1 MKIDCIIP
9 LYNKKNFILNSV
21 NSALNQKLKK
31 FNKILIINDGST
43 DGGDLFIDK
52 IFKNNNNV
60 EIINQ
65 NNSGASE
72 ARNKGIKLSE
82 ADFVVF
88 LDADDQ
94 LHEKYL
100 ICLHMMLSQHP
111 NTNIFS
117 AQHFNIFKNIE
128 LIKNTKNIRLFKSK
142 IIKLNDPILKYSFN
156 QRIFCS
162 SGICIKRNLIKN
174 NLFPKNINVGE
185 DIYTWLK
192 LFKENHLVY
201 YDAELIFIFKIS
213 ENRSIELFKEI
224 PFYLKK
230 INEFQSI
237 NKMSF
242 KIYFFVSSLIFLYQV
257 KKDHDLYQ
265 LYLST
270 ISRKSKFYYFILNIF
285 DNIFFYNLYKKFKYK
300 KDHIAKTKKNV
311 VTENFLLIA
320 LNYFLTLPSIPII
333 ILVLYFTKKYEII
346 SEILIISSLSIML
359 TSSISFYARPL
370 ALIKNQI
377 RLTVLFVK
385 LKKILFLPLLIILI
399 FITFFLGFIN
409 FYTVFIGIFFIL
421 YIWNVEASI
430 ALYELSNSKTLL
442 LKNFIQLLTISLVLI
457 LTVLYDYQILKY
469 TVFAYL
475 VFINLSNIFFNFK
488 IKKLKNFYFYLK
500 KIYEENLYL
509 VLLNSI
515 TVNFTNFLHRYL
527 ILFYVEKSYA
537 GILFFIYS
545 MGSFPSNLFSYVFSA
560 TLIRNKISLPY
571 PIIIFTLTYIAI
583 FAYFAFIYFFE
594 IKNAFILNY
603 FLYDHIIYILF
614 SMIGGF
620 LMSYAILNKNKI
632 FNIKNSLQKIFNAE
646 ITYSFFI
653 ILLVPIFYK
662 YLGINSFG
670 YLFFVNSLSAALI
683 FTLHYKIKKNV

>member
-242 KIYFFVSSLIFLYQV
+242 KIYFLYP
-257 KKDHDLYQ
+257 
-265 LYLST
+265 
-270 ISRKSKFYYFILNIF
+270 R
-285 DNIFFYNLYKKFKYK
+285 
-300 KDHIAKTKKNV
+300 
-311 VTENFLLIA
+311 
-320 LNYFLTLPSIPII
+320 
-333 ILVLYFTKKYEII
+333 
-346 SEILIISSLSIML
+346 
-359 TSSISFYARPL
+359 
-370 ALIKNQI
+370 
-377 RLTVLFVK
+377 
-385 LKKILFLPLLIILI
+385 
-399 FITFFLGFIN
+399 
-409 FYTVFIGIFFIL
+409 
-421 YIWNVEASI
+421 
-430 ALYELSNSKTLL
+430 
-442 LKNFIQLLTISLVLI
+442 
-457 LTVLYDYQILKY
+457 
-469 TVFAYL
+469 
-475 VFINLSNIFFNFK
+475 
-488 IKKLKNFYFYLK
+488 
-500 KIYEENLYL
+500 
-509 VLLNSI
+509 
-515 TVNFTNFLHRYL
+515 
-527 ILFYVEKSYA
+527 
-537 GILFFIYS
+537 
-545 MGSFPSNLFSYVFSA
+545 
-560 TLIRNKISLPY
+560 
-571 PIIIFTLTYIAI
+571 
-583 FAYFAFIYFFE
+583 
-594 IKNAFILNY
+594 
-603 FLYDHIIYILF
+603 
-614 SMIGGF
+614 
-620 LMSYAILNKNKI
+620 
-632 FNIKNSLQKIFNAE
+632 
-646 ITYSFFI
+646 
-653 ILLVPIFYK
+653 
-662 YLGINSFG
+662 
-670 YLFFVNSLSAALI
+670 
-683 FTLHYKIKKNV
+683 

>member
-9 LYNKKNFILNSV
+9 LYNKRNFILSSV
-21 NSALNQKLKK
+21 NSAINQKIKK

-43 DGGDLFIDK
+43 DGGDLFINRM
-52 IFKNNNNV
+52 FKNNNNV

-72 ARNKGIKLSE
+72 ARNTGIKSSD
-82 ADFVVF
+82 ADFIVF

-100 ICLHMMLSQHP
+100 LCLHMMLCKYP

-117 AQHFNIFKNIE
+117 AQHFNIFKNTE
-128 LIKNTKNIRLFKSK
+128 LIENTKSIRLFKSK

-174 NLFPKNINVGE
+174 NLFPKNINIGE
-185 DIYTWLK
+185 DIYTWLRI
-192 LFKENHLVY
+192 FKKNHLVY
-201 YDAELIFIFKIS
+201 YDSELIFIFKIS

-230 INEFQSI
+230 INEFESI
-237 NKMSF
+237 NKLSF

-257 KKDHDLYQ
+257 KKDFDLYH

-270 ISRKSKFYYFILNIF
+270 ISRESKFYYFVLKIF
-285 DNIFFYNLYKKFKYK
+285 DNIVFYNLYKKFKNK
-300 KDHIAKTKKNV
+300 KDHIAKTKKNIA
-311 VTENFLLIA
+311 TENFLLIA
-320 LNYFLTLPSIPII
+320 ANYFLTLPSIPII
-333 ILVLYFTKKYEII
+333 ILVLYLTKNYEII
-346 SEILIISSLSIML
+346 SEILIISSLSIMF
-359 TSSISFYARPL
+359 TSSISLYARPF

-377 RLTVLFVK
+377 RLTILFVK
-385 LKKILFLPLLIILI
+385 LKKILFLPLLIVLI
-399 FITFFLGFIN
+399 SITFFLNFIN

-421 YIWNVEASI
+421 YIWRVEASI
-430 ALYELSNSKTLL
+430 AVYELSNSKTLL
-442 LKNFIQLLTISLVLI
+442 LKNFIQLLSISLVLI
-457 LTVLYDYQILKY
+457 STVLFDNQILKY
-469 TVFAYL
+469 TLFTYL
-475 VFINLSNIFFNFK
+475 VFINLPNIFFNFK
-488 IKKLKNFYFYLK
+488 IKKITNFYFYLK

-545 MGSFPSNLFSYVFSA
+545 MGSFPSNLFSYVFSV

-571 PIIIFTLTYIAI
+571 PVIIIALTYI
-583 FAYFAFIYFFE
+583 FLFSYFAFVYFFE

-603 FLYDHIIYILF
+603 FLYEHIIYILF
-614 SMIGGF
+614 SMMGGI

-632 FNIKNSLQKIFNAE
+632 FNTKNSLQKIFNAE
-646 ITYSFFI
+646 IIYSFLI
-653 ILLVPIFYK
+653 ISLVPICNK
-662 YLGINSFG
+662 YLSTNSFG

-683 FTLHYKIKKNV
+683 FTLVYKIKKNV